1 MKIALIGASGLVGTA
16 VLEEAIT
23 RGHQVTAIVRD
34 PQKITIKS
42 NQLKAVKGDATNANE
57 LTALLKD
64 HDVVVSAFN
73 AGWTNPNLYN
83 DFLNGSRDIQK
94 AVKQSGVKRYLVVLG
109 AGSLYVQPGVQ
120 LIDTPQFPEEYKP
133 GASAAR
139 DYLNELKNETE
150 LDWTAL
156 SPSIEFHPGI
166 PHQRTGKYRT
176 GTDNPVFNAEGRST
190 ISAEDLAVA
199 IIDEVE
205 GPKFIKQRFTVA
217 Y

>member
-1 MKIALIGASGLVGTA
+1 MVGAA
-16 VLEEAIT
+16 VLEEAIA
-23 RGHQVTAIVRD
+23 RGHDVTAIVREPEKIKTKSD
-34 PQKITIKS
+34 HLTIQKT
-42 NQLKAVKGDATNANE
+42 DATKVDE
-57 LTALLKD
+57 LVTALQN
-64 HDVVVSAFN
+64 HDAVISAFN

-83 DFLNGSRDIQK
+83 DFLTGSRDIQK

-139 DYLNELKNETE
+139 DYLNELKNEAE

-156 SPSIEFHPGI
+156 SPAIEFHPGVL
-166 PHQRTGKYRT
+166 HQRTGKYRT
-176 GTDNPVFNAEGRST
+176 GTDNPVFDDKGKST

-199 IIDEVE
+199 ILDELE
-205 GPKFIKQRFTVA
+205 QRKFIKQRFAVA